1 MNEEEALTVA
11 EPTVR
16 GADEF
21 KFLPLI
27 NPVPFLILDSGS
39 GTVSIL
45 DSGLSDLAMLEVL
58 EVSQIFVDL
67 RASKVLF

>member
-21 KFLPLI
+21 QFLPLI
-27 NPVPFLILDSGS
+27 NSVPFLILDSGS

-45 DSGLSDLAMLEVL
+45 DSGLSDLAM
-58 EVSQIFVDL
+58 QIHGL
-67 RASKVLF
+67 Q